1 MAHAAVVCLLSCGN
15 LGVAVEWLYVDGAHP
30 GFVVWHVAQLAVG
43 NPVCGT
49 GVVADV
55 NVVVWHV

>member
-1 MAHAAVVCLLSCGN
+1 LN
-15 LGVAVEWLYVDGAHP
+15 VEGAHP
-30 GFVVWHVAQLAVG
+30 GFVVWHVAHAVG
-43 NPVCGT
+43 NPAWGT